1 MLYQFIYSFFQT
13 IVKLITVTEEKL
25 NVFLGKLFGPI
36 VFVYD
41 IFRDE
46 INYSIKA
53 AMVLCTDENVKQ
65 ISFFF
70 CNIYLFLFFFP
81 ENFNFWKQGRSIN
94 TSILEHVDTILTRA
108 LLFGYV
114 SLDDTSNTLI
124 LNATIGYLISP
135 KTLDASLFAHKLNIR
150 T

>member
-70 CNIYLFLFFFP
+70 CNIYLFLFFSRKFQLLETRQEHQHQYFRTCWHHFNQSSSLWICLPWWYFEYSYFKCNNWIPYFSKNVGCFP
-81 ENFNFWKQGRSIN
+81 FCS
-94 TSILEHVDTILTRA
+94 
-108 LLFGYV
+108 
-114 SLDDTSNTLI
+114 
-124 LNATIGYLISP
+124 
-135 KTLDASLFAHKLNIR
+135 
-150 T
+150 